1 MEQLLQAGFPAL
13 GGSHQ
18 QQLGHPDTCLRL
30 PCLVPQIGFGD
41 PATFPIPRASDPGL
55 VYTRELNRFNCFQQ
69 GRKKLPG
76 YVYTGNPPPH
86 PSTSPSPAT
95 RRILKIFCKPAPCA
109 PPGVANQWPLQA
121 GLPHI
126 QLQPQASSGPT
137 RDDYDRE
144 MKQAKEKV
152 KKRHT
157 PTPPRPR
164 NFCLSQAVAAPA
176 PGPLRCSLGGCTPHP
191 LSFAPGR
198 ADAACSL
205 EYEGSSESSSS
216 TEPEPRGTELF
227 CLEYEADS
235 GEVTAVIV
243 RQVCALTPG
252 RAGKRTGQQG
262 GVSPG
267 RGEWEPVGGA
277 FPLGQRAGQGLSRGH
292 WAAGG
297 WAARGL
303 RSAEGL
309 SCGRLSRGQSPSILL
324 VSPVLLPCSDS
335 WGGEQ

>member
-1 MEQLLQAGFPAL
+1 MKQAK
-13 GGSHQ
+13 
-18 QQLGHPDTCLRL
+18 
-30 PCLVPQIGFGD
+30 
-41 PATFPIPRASDPGL
+41 
-55 VYTRELNRFNCFQQ
+55 E
-69 GRKKLPG
+69 
-76 YVYTGNPPPH
+76 
-86 PSTSPSPAT
+86 
-95 RRILKIFCKPAPCA
+95 KIFCKPAPCA

-267 RGEWEPVGGA
+267 RGEWEPVQTLSVAARSSWVLGQVQRWGGA
-277 FPLGQRAGQGLSRGH
+277 
-292 WAAGG
+292 
-297 WAARGL
+297 
-303 RSAEGL
+303 
-309 SCGRLSRGQSPSILL
+309 
-324 VSPVLLPCSDS
+324 LPCLVGSCAWD
-335 WGGEQ
+335 WGTGALVLTAP